1 MVIIYIK
8 LVFYLLFF
16 FIKKSFFWIWI
27 PGLYTGPVQNKPK
40 TCVRT
45 ISSVISQQQTLF
57 KAIVNNS
64 FKQSWI
70 NKTDFEQYH
79 QKISPARRGD

>member
-16 FIKKSFFWIWI
+16 IKIFFWIWI

-64 FKQSWI
+64 FKHNRI